1 MSNIKKLFSFLAAAL
16 LMFAVAFNEAAF
28 AATSNDRTQRRA
40 SQARVREPLNLAI
53 LIQDDS
59 VSRVGNEIE
68 ATGDFIRS
76 LPRGSRVMVAYVRSG
91 SLQVRQPF
99 TEILE
104 AAADSLR
111 IPVGSTAASPYSPY
125 AQVVDALEYFDERS
139 ANRNVLLLIS
149 DGLDVSRGF
158 DFFSS
163 NAQSLD
169 LFRAIREARER
180 DVAVY
185 SFYVPTVGLTS
196 RNRTAVSFGQNSL
209 NRLARETGGRAFFQ
223 GTSFVTFDSYFRN
236 LRRELNE
243 GERLA
248 VR

>member
-16 LMFAVAFNEAAF
+16 LVFAVAFNDATF
-28 AATSNDRTQRRA
+28 AAASSDRTQRRA

-99 TEILE
+99 TESLE

-139 ANRNVLLLIS
+139 ANRNALLLIS
-149 DGLDVSRGF
+149 DGLDISRGF
-158 DFFSS
+158 DLSS

-169 LFRAIREARER
+169 LFRAISEARER

-185 SFYVPTVGLTS
+185 SFYVPSVGLTS

-209 NRLARETGGRAFFQ
+209 NRLTRETGGRAFFQ

-236 LRRELNE
+236 LRRELNS
-243 GERLA
+243 GGRLA
-248 VR
+248 AR